1 MFLTLKI
8 EKQNKIKKNDSE
20 PSVRLRVAV
29 ILATWKTEEGG
40 YEPKI
45 QD

>member
-8 EKQNKIKKNDSE
+8 EKQNKTKNDSE

-29 ILATWKTEEGG
+29 ILATWKIEEGG